1 MGPLNSISKMSTDN
15 FTCAG
20 DWWKGALMEF
30 TTSAVYT
37 WASAVVSAVAVLSAG
52 GDEHAA
58 MINEP
63 FVNGIVLA
71 ALMYIS
77 IDVSGGHV
85 NPIFSFAQLVGAF
98 AGGLFAWAS
107 TGTGGLRNPAN
118 LGARTDVPDVHNNE
132 DYNVGNAFILD
143 IVLTVFIGYVYQVVM
158 VDKRDLF
165 APIGPLAVGLSHFC
179 AAYPATALTGGHFNP
194 ARSLALGVL
203 AGEADEIFFFL
214 VAPFI
219 GVGIA
224 VLAYN
229 YLFTAVDAPK
239 AGAAVVPSDYSY
251 ESSSSSYFDF

>member
-1 MGPLNSISKMSTDN
+1 MGTTFLGLQIMSTDN

-30 TTSAVYT
+30 TTSGVYT
-37 WASAVVSAVAVLSAG
+37 WASAVVSAVAVLSSG
-52 GDEHAA
+52 GNEHAA

-85 NPIFSFAQLVGAF
+85 NPIFSFAQLVGKQINVVRFLVYLVFQIVGAF

-118 LGARTDVPDVHNNE
+118 LGAKTDVPDVR
-132 DYNVGNAFILD
+132 NAFILD
-143 IVLTVFIGYVYQVVM
+143 IVLTIFLGYVYQVVM

-165 APIGPLAVGLSHFC
+165 APIGPLAVGLSHF
-179 AAYPATALTGGHFNP
+179 NP
-194 ARSLALGVL
+194 ARSLTLGVL
-203 AGEADEIFFFL
+203 
-214 VAPFI
+214 
-219 GVGIA
+219 
-224 VLAYN
+224 
-229 YLFTAVDAPK
+229 
-239 AGAAVVPSDYSY
+239 
-251 ESSSSSYFDF
+251 

>member
-1 MGPLNSISKMSTDN
+1 MGTTFLGLQIMSTDN

-30 TTSAVYT
+30 TTSGVYT
-37 WASAVVSAVAVLSAG
+37 WASAVVSAVAVLSSG
-52 GDEHAA
+52 GNEHAA

-85 NPIFSFAQLVGAF
+85 NPIFSFAQLVGKQINVVRFLVYLVFQILGAF

-118 LGARTDVPDVHNNE
+118 LGAKTDVPDVHNNE

-143 IVLTVFIGYVYQVVM
+143 IVLTIFIGYVYQVVM
-158 VDKRDLF
+158 VDKRD
-165 APIGPLAVGLSHFC
+165 
-179 AAYPATALTGGHFNP
+179 
-194 ARSLALGVL
+194 
-203 AGEADEIFFFL
+203 
-214 VAPFI
+214 
-219 GVGIA
+219 
-224 VLAYN
+224 
-229 YLFTAVDAPK
+229 LFTAVDAPK

>member
-85 NPIFSFAQLVGAF
+85 NPIFSFAQLVGKQINVVRF
-98 AGGLFAWAS
+98 LVYLVFQIAGAS

-118 LGARTDVPDVHNNE
+118 LGAKTDVPDVHNNE
-132 DYNVGNAFILD
+132 DYNV
-143 IVLTVFIGYVYQVVM
+143 
-158 VDKRDLF
+158 
-165 APIGPLAVGLSHFC
+165 
-179 AAYPATALTGGHFNP
+179 
-194 ARSLALGVL
+194 
-203 AGEADEIFFFL
+203 
-214 VAPFI
+214 
-219 GVGIA
+219 
-224 VLAYN
+224 
-229 YLFTAVDAPK
+229 
-239 AGAAVVPSDYSY
+239 
-251 ESSSSSYFDF
+251 